1 MCARLCGVVRDV
13 RDVGG
18 QVNAHQGFLCPCE
31 TLSEIAP
38 DNTTIQRAWH
48 ARRGFR
54 WVKRGGRAAP
64 AGGGGGGRAETSRRN
79 AREQKGWISSRH
91 WNLANSRGMLRH
103 TPAPSLCLR
112 VYVSAVRGNAWRGR
126 GGPPFSQSQTSVSC
140 LRDFHPSFLFPLPF
154 FYHLPISAIRSLK
167 IFPLYIN
174 FRILIIFWLNC
185 LPREKEESVYF
196 ISREKWK

>member
-1 MCARLCGVVRDV
+1 MCARLRAVVRDV

-38 DNTTIQRAWH
+38 DNTTIQHAWH

-103 TPAPSLCLR
+103 TPAPSPCLR
-112 VYVSAVRGNAWRGR
+112 VYASAVRGNAWRR
-126 GGPPFSQSQTSVSC
+126 GPAVFSIPNLSVS
-140 LRDFHPSFLFPLPF
+140 RDFHPLFSLPF
-154 FYHLPISAIRSLK
+154 HHLPISATRSRLK
-167 IFPLYIN
+167 SFHVQ
-174 FRILIIFWLNC
+174 ILESWQSCGLNC
-185 LPREKEESVYF
+185 SRKKEEESLYVL
-196 ISREKWK
+196 SRGNKCTI

>member
-64 AGGGGGGRAETSRRN
+64 TGGGGGGGGRAETSRRN

-112 VYVSAVRGNAWRGR
+112 VYVSAVRGNAWRR
-126 GGPPFSQSQTSVSC
+126 EPPFSQSQTSVSR
-140 LRDFHPSFLFPLPF
+140 LRDFHPRFFPLLLFTTYRSQPCVPRKSF
-154 FYHLPISAIRSLK
+154 HLQ
-167 IFPLYIN
+167 
-174 FRILIIFWLNC
+174 IL
-185 LPREKEESVYF
+185 ES
-196 ISREKWK
+196 W